1 MIKKVDVMAPRN
13 DFGKSIPSEFV
24 LFESVA
30 FPSTGFGPMERPRK
44 ICSMANEKNKIP
56 EANTAMNTLISEKI
70 RRTIVTYLHTTRI
83 TRSSAT

>member
-1 MIKKVDVMAPRN
+1 MAPRN

-24 LFESVA
+24 LLELVA
-30 FPSTGFGPMERPRK
+30 FSAIGFGPIERPRR
-44 ICSMANEKNKIP
+44 ICSIANEKNKIP
-56 EANTAMNTLISEKI
+56 EANTAMNTLISEKM